1 MSKNLLEAAE
11 RIAQEL
17 TVEERLKLAMELTL
31 RTRKDRW
38 NRLFATIDAR
48 VKRHGAP
55 SEETIFRVCRE
66 VRRERAARDRRS

>member
-11 RIAQEL
+11 RITEEL
-17 TVEERLKLAMELTL
+17 TTGERLQLEKDLGQ

-38 NRLFATIDAR
+38 NRLFAMIDAR

-55 SEETIFRVCRE
+55 SEAEIIRLCRK
-66 VRRERAARDRRS
+66 VRRERSPSYRRT